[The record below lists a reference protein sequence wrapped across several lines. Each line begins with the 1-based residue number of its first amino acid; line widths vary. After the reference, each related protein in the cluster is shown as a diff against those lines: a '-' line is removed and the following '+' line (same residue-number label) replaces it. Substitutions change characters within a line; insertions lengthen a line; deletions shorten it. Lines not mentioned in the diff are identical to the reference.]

1 MTDYIVTAPDRS
13 QHNVTAPAGADDA
26 SILGFVH
33 NMISN
38 SGTAIRDQW
47 DKGEPFRV
55 AIGALMNGDTATAKK
70 VIEDRFA
77 NTTQQDIINSAV
89 NIGSGMAPL
98 GIVGATAWHGSPH
111 LFDKFKSEAIGTGEG
126 AQAYGHGLYLAEAPA
141 VAKEYMKVDPSVVL
155 PPNRLFQGQ
164 ALQAGTPQYHA
175 ATLVDSMGLPTA
187 KKNVA
192 QWIADAQGKPEMARE
207 MAGWQQTL
215 DTLNSATKKS
225 DFKTAPNVPN
235 LYKTDI
241 PDAHIDKM
249 LDWDKPLS
257 EQHPDVQAALQ
268 QYGIN
273 ADPRIDEYLKL
284 RAQKYP
290 SGMTKVPLSA
300 TDESRMQE
308 LLPIYQEGGLSGAN
322 GQQIYK
328 MLTDKFGSQQ
338 SASDALAKQGLTGIK
353 YLDGTSRTAGEGTRN
368 FVIFNP
374 DDIRI
379 LERNGVATGATP
391 WDIK

>member
-1 MTDYIVTAPDRS
+1 
-13 QHNVTAPAGADDA
+13 
-26 SILGFVH
+26 
-33 NMISN
+33 
-38 SGTAIRDQW
+38 
-47 DKGEPFRV
+47 
-55 AIGALMNGDTATAKK
+55 
-70 VIEDRFA
+70 
-77 NTTQQDIINSAV
+77 
-89 NIGSGMAPL
+89 MAPL

-257 EQHPDVQAALQ
+257 EQHPDVQAAIDKMYPDIRGVNTRKIIDRLKTNEFTDGFTMLSEKDGSFYTEHNNVGATHPDQ
-268 QYGIN
+268 ES
-273 ADPRIDEYLKL
+273 ALSWLTPRINKYSGNDPTGSQIYSELMN
-284 RAQKYP
+284 RQGGSDGISNAQV
-290 SGMTKVPLSA
+290 SQQLFA
-300 TDESRMQE
+300 
-308 LLPIYQEGGLSGAN
+308 GGL
-322 GQQIYK
+322 K
-328 MLTDKFGSQQ
+328 
-338 SASDALAKQGLTGIK
+338 GIK